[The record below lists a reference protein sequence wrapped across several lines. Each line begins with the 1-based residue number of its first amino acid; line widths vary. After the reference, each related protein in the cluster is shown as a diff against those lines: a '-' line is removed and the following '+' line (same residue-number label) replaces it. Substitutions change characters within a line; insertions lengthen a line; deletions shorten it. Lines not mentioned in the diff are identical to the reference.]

1 MATEASN
8 TIPWQSRTGATLIV
22 DGFKRYNA
30 GFRDITRR
38 AERHFVERD
47 WTAQGRDL
55 NERIELYDRSVAD
68 ISAILIE
75 RLGDA
80 AHRRD
85 IWTGIKFAYA
95 ESIQHQ
101 LDQELYKTWY
111 NTLTRRFFK
120 TRGVDPAIEFVA
132 LDIEPTDRIT
142 HPVAR
147 LVYHPSGD
155 WQRGFEKLLGDT
167 PFANLFA
174 DLRGCASRLATALA
188 ARVSS
193 WPNGEAR
200 AIELLE
206 TRFYRERRCY
216 LIGRLL
222 GDDRFGPIVIA
233 LTHTDR
239 GIEADALIVDRE
251 DFSQLVGFTRS
262 YFLADFDTVGD
273 AVVFLQ
279 TLSPRKPIDEW
290 YAMLGRLKQAKT
302 ERYRH
307 FVRHFEKARDDTG
320 AAELFRHADGERGMV
335 MAVFTLHS
343 YPLVFKL
350 IRDQFAPPKN
360 VSRDEVAAKYQMVF
374 KHDRAGRLIDAQEFR
389 FLRFPIARFHQP
401 LLDELLNGCRQS
413 VYADGDD
420 LVIMH
425 CYVERKLRP
434 LNLFVKEASPEL
446 VLKAIVDYGQAI
458 KDLAVSNIF
467 PGDLLLKNFG
477 VTRHS
482 RAIFYDYDEI
492 CLTTECRFRRM
503 PEPSDHD
510 EEMHHGAWYHVDD
523 NDVFPEQFPRFLGLN
538 DAQRAALIEAH
549 GDIFTVPFWLD
560 LQRRFKAGMAPE
572 MAPYPERLRVS
583 TPGTDTA

>member
-1 MATEASN
+1 MNADSLHN
-8 TIPWQSRTGATLIV
+8 VPWQSRTGATLIV
-22 DGFKRYNA
+22 DGFKRYNRE
-30 GFRDITRR
+30 FRRITQR
-38 AERHFVERD
+38 AEQHFVNRD
-47 WTAQGRDL
+47 FAAQNRDL
-55 NERIELYDRSVAD
+55 NARIELYDASVAE
-68 ISAILIE
+68 ISTTLIE

-80 AHRRD
+80 ASRRD
-85 IWTGIKFAYA
+85 IWVGIKSAYA
-95 ESIQHQ
+95 ELIQSE
-101 LDQELYKTWY
+101 LDQELYKTFY

-155 WQRGFEKLLGDT
+155 WQRGFEKLLADT
-167 PFANLFA
+167 PFAERFANLKA
-174 DLRGCASRLATALA
+174 CAQKLASALA
-188 ARVSS
+188 QRVQQ
-193 WPNGEAR
+193 WPNGAAR
-200 AIELLE
+200 AIELLQ

-216 LIGRLL
+216 LMGRLF

-233 LTHTDR
+233 LTNTDA

-262 YFLADFDTVGD
+262 YFLADFETVGD
-273 AVVFLQ
+273 AIVFLQ
-279 TLSPRKPIDEW
+279 TLAPRKPVDEW

-307 FVRHFEKARDDTG
+307 FVRHFEQAKDDSG
-320 AAELFRHADGERGMV
+320 APELFRHADGERGMV

-360 VSRDEVAAKYQMVF
+360 VTREEVAAKYQLVF

-389 FLRFPIARFHQP
+389 FLRFPLARFHQP
-401 LLDELLNGCRQS
+401 LLDELVNGCSQS
-413 VYADGDD
+413 VYVDGED
-420 LVIMH
+420 LVVTH

-434 LNLFVKEASPEL
+434 LNLFVKEAPAEL
-446 VLKAIVDYGQAI
+446 AEKAIIDYGQAI
-458 KDLAVSNIF
+458 KDLAISNIF

-523 NDVFPEQFPRFLGLN
+523 NDVFPEQFPRFLGLTE
-538 DAQRAALIEAH
+538 AQRQALIDAH

-560 LQRRFKAGMAPE
+560 LQNRFRSGQPPE
-572 MAPYPERLRVS
+572 MTPYPERLRL
-583 TPGTDTA
+583 G

>member
-1 MATEASN
+1 MNADSLHN
-8 TIPWQSRTGATLIV
+8 VPWQSRTGATLIV
-22 DGFKRYNA
+22 DGFKRYNRE
-30 GFRDITRR
+30 FRQITQR
-38 AERHFVERD
+38 AEQHFVNRD
-47 WTAQGRDL
+47 FAAQGRDL
-55 NERIELYDRSVAD
+55 NARIELYDGSVAD
-68 ISAILIE
+68 ISATLIE
-75 RLGDA
+75 RLGEA
-80 AHRRD
+80 ASRRD
-85 IWTGIKFAYA
+85 IWVGIKSAYA
-95 ESIQHQ
+95 DLIQSE
-101 LDQELYKTWY
+101 LDQELYKTFY

-120 TRGVDPAIEFVA
+120 TRGVDSAIEFVA

-155 WQRGFEKLLGDT
+155 WQRGFEKLLADT
-167 PFANLFA
+167 PFASRFVDLKRCAAKLA
-174 DLRGCASRLATALA
+174 DALA
-188 ARVSS
+188 QRVQQ
-193 WPNGEAR
+193 WPNGAAR
-200 AIELLE
+200 AIELLQ

-216 LIGRLL
+216 LMGRLF

-233 LTHTDR
+233 LTNSDA

-262 YFLADFDTVGD
+262 YFLADFETVGD
-273 AVVFLQ
+273 AIVFLQ
-279 TLSPRKPIDEW
+279 TLAPRKPVDEW

-307 FVRHFEKARDDTG
+307 FVRHFEQARDDAG
-320 AAELFRHADGERGMV
+320 APELFRHADGERGMV

-360 VSRDEVAAKYQMVF
+360 VTREEVAAKYQLVF

-389 FLRFPIARFHQP
+389 FLRFPLSRFHQP
-401 LLDELLNGCRQS
+401 LLDELVHGCSQS
-413 VYADGDD
+413 VYVDGND
-420 LVIMH
+420 LVVTH

-434 LNLFVKEASPEL
+434 LNLFVKEAPPEL
-446 VLKAIVDYGQAI
+446 AEKAIVDYGQAI
-458 KDLAVSNIF
+458 KDLAISNIF

-523 NDVFPEQFPRFLGLN
+523 NDVFPEQFPRFLGLTE
-538 DAQRAALIEAH
+538 AQRQALIDAH

-560 LQRRFKAGMAPE
+560 LQQRFRSGQPPE
-572 MAPYPERLRVS
+572 MTPYPERLRLR
-583 TPGTDTA
+583 

>member
-1 MATEASN
+1 MTAEPLQS
-8 TIPWQSRTGATLIV
+8 IPWQSRTGATLIV
-22 DGFKRYNA
+22 DSFKRYNQA
-30 GFRDITRR
+30 FRQVTRR
-38 AERHFVERD
+38 AERHFIERD
-47 WTAQGRDL
+47 WSAQGRDL
-55 NERIELYDRSVAD
+55 NERIELYDESVAET
-68 ISAILIE
+68 SALLVE
-75 RLGDA
+75 RLGEA
-80 AHRRD
+80 VHRRD
-85 IWTGIKFAYA
+85 IWTGIKTAYG
-95 ESIQHQ
+95 ELIQNQ
-101 LDQELYKTWY
+101 LDQELYKTYY

-120 TRGVDPAIEFVA
+120 TRGVDPDIEFVA
-132 LDIEPTDRIT
+132 LDIEPTDHIT
-142 HPVAR
+142 HPVGR

-155 WQRGFEKLLGDT
+155 WQRGFEQLLADT
-167 PFANLFA
+167 PFASRFA
-174 DLRGCASRLATALA
+174 DLRGCAGRLAAALGE
-188 ARVSS
+188 RVSA
-193 WPNGEAR
+193 WPNGAAR
-200 AIELLE
+200 AIELLQ

-233 LTHTDR
+233 LKHGEA
-239 GIEADALIVDRE
+239 GITADALIVDRE

-262 YFLADFDTVGD
+262 YFLADFETVGD

-279 TLSPRKPIDEW
+279 TLAPRKPIDEW

-307 FVRHFEKARDDTG
+307 FVRHFAKASTDDG
-320 AAELFRHADGERGMV
+320 QQELFRHADGERGMV
-335 MAVFTLHS
+335 MAVFTLPS

-360 VSRDEVAAKYQMVF
+360 VTREEVAAKYQLVF

-389 FLRFPIARFHQP
+389 FLRFPKARFHAP
-401 LLDELLNGCRQS
+401 LLAELLEGCSQS

-434 LNLFVKEASPEL
+434 LNLFVKEAEPAL
-446 VLKAIVDYGQAI
+446 AMKAVVDYGQAI
-458 KDLAVSNIF
+458 RDLAVSNVF

-477 VTRHS
+477 VTRHG

-492 CLTTECRFRRM
+492 CLVTECRFRRL

-523 NDVFPEQFPRFLGLN
+523 NDVFPEQFPRFLGLTA
-538 DAQRAALIEAH
+538 AQREALESVH

-560 LQRRFKAGMAPE
+560 LQNRFRQGQAPE
-572 MAPYPERLRVS
+572 MAPYPERVRV
-583 TPGTDTA
+583 

>member
-1 MATEASN
+1 MNADHLQQV
-8 TIPWQSRTGATLIV
+8 PWQSRTGATLIV
-22 DGFKRYNA
+22 DGFKRYNRE
-30 GFRDITRR
+30 FRRITQR
-38 AERHFVERD
+38 AEQHFVNRD
-47 WTAQGRDL
+47 FAAQSRDL
-55 NERIELYDRSVAD
+55 NARIELYDASVAD
-68 ISAILIE
+68 ISATLIE

-80 AHRRD
+80 ATRRD
-85 IWTGIKFAYA
+85 IWEGIKSAYG
-95 ESIQHQ
+95 ELIQSE
-101 LDQELYKTWY
+101 LDQELYKTFY

-147 LVYHPSGD
+147 LVYHPNGD
-155 WQRGFEKLLGDT
+155 WQRGFEKLLADT
-167 PFANLFA
+167 PFANHFG
-174 DLRGCASRLATALA
+174 DLKACAARLADALA
-188 ARVSS
+188 QRVQQ
-193 WPNGEAR
+193 WPNGAAR
-200 AIELLE
+200 AIELLQ

-216 LIGRLL
+216 LIGRLF

-233 LTHTDR
+233 LTNGDA

-262 YFLADFDTVGD
+262 YFLADFETVGD
-273 AVVFLQ
+273 AIVFLQ
-279 TLSPRKPIDEW
+279 TLAPRKPVDEW

-307 FVRHFEKARDDTG
+307 FVRHFDHAHDASGEP
-320 AAELFRHADGERGMV
+320 ELFRHADGERGMV

-360 VSRDEVAAKYQMVF
+360 VTREEVAAKYQLVF

-389 FLRFPIARFHQP
+389 FLRFPLARFHQP
-401 LLDELLNGCRQS
+401 LLDELVQGCAQS
-413 VYADGDD
+413 VYVDGDD

-446 VLKAIVDYGQAI
+446 VQKAVVDYGQAI
-458 KDLAVSNIF
+458 KDLAISNIF

-492 CLTTECRFRRM
+492 CLVTECRFRRM
-503 PEPSDHD
+503 PEPTDLD

-523 NDVFPEQFPRFLGLN
+523 NDVFPEQFPRFLGLTQS
-538 DAQRAALIEAH
+538 QREALIAAH

-560 LQRRFKAGMAPE
+560 LQTRFRKGQAPE
-572 MAPYPERLRVS
+572 MTPYPERLRLR
-583 TPGTDTA
+583 T

>member
-1 MATEASN
+1 MTAEPLHS
-8 TIPWQSRTGATLIV
+8 IPWQSRTGATLIV
-22 DGFKRYNA
+22 DGFKHYNA
-30 GFRDITRR
+30 DFRAITRR
-38 AERHFVERD
+38 AERHFIERD
-47 WTAQGRDL
+47 WQAQGRDL
-55 NERIELYDRSVAD
+55 NQRIELYDKAVAGIGD
-68 ISAILIE
+68 TLIE

-85 IWTGIKFAYA
+85 IWVGIKGAYA
-95 ESIQHQ
+95 ELIQNQ
-101 LDQELYKTWY
+101 LDQELYKTFY

-120 TRGVDPAIEFVA
+120 TRGVDADIEYVA

-167 PFANLFA
+167 PFANRFV
-174 DLRGCASRLATALA
+174 DLQACAARLAVALA
-188 ARVSS
+188 QRVAS
-193 WPNGEAR
+193 WPNGAAR

-233 LTHTDR
+233 LTN
-239 GIEADALIVDRE
+239 GEQGVEADALIVDRE

-262 YFLADFDTVGD
+262 YFLADFETVGD

-279 TLSPRKPIDEW
+279 TLSPRKPVDEW

-307 FVRHFEKARDDTG
+307 FVRHFAKATTEQG
-320 AAELFRHADGERGMV
+320 EPELFRHADGERGMV

-360 VSRDEVAAKYQMVF
+360 VTREEVAAKYQLVF

-389 FLRFPIARFHQP
+389 FLRFPRARFHGP
-401 LLDELLNGCRQS
+401 LLDELLNGCSLS

-434 LNLFVKEASPEL
+434 LNMFVKEAEPEL
-446 VLKAIVDYGQAI
+446 ALKAIVDYGQSI
-458 KDLAVSNIF
+458 KDLAISNIF

-523 NDVFPEQFPRFLGLN
+523 FDVFPEQFPRFLGLSEP
-538 DAQRAALIEAH
+538 QRQALIDAH
-549 GDIFTVPFWLD
+549 GEIFTVPFWLD
-560 LQRRFKAGMAPE
+560 LQQRFRSGQAPE
-572 MAPYPERLRVS
+572 MAPYPDRLRV
-583 TPGTDTA
+583 